1 MTKLFIFH
9 ILVYIGNGVN
19 ILKKM
24 LVAILLIALFTMT
37 ACSNETAKI
46 EKVDQAPENIQ
57 KIMDGF
63 MKDEV
68 SGGYYLLN
76 NDKDEYY
83 LYVQGDRRDRSMLAT
98 DIKDAELSLKGKDVT
113 ITVKTERVNVQESK
127 NRDVLYKVTLPKKTD
142 SIKLLVDGK
151 EGSFKRVVY

>member
-1 MTKLFIFH
+1 
-9 ILVYIGNGVN
+9 
-19 ILKKM
+19 
-24 LVAILLIALFTMT
+24 MT
-37 ACSNETAKI
+37 ACSNDTAKI
-46 EKVDQAPENIQ
+46 EKVDQAPAKVQ
-57 KIMDGF
+57 KLMDGF

-76 NDKDEYY
+76 NDKAEYY

-113 ITVKTERVNVQESK
+113 ITVKTERVNVQGSK

-142 SIKLLVDGK
+142 TIKLIVDGK
-151 EGSFKRVVY
+151 EGSFKRVFY

>member
-1 MTKLFIFH
+1 M
-9 ILVYIGNGVN
+9 
-19 ILKKM
+19 KKM
-24 LVAILLIALFTMT
+24 LVAILVIALFTMT
-37 ACSNETAKI
+37 ACSNDTAKI
-46 EKVDQAPENIQ
+46 EKVDQAPAKVQ
-57 KIMDGF
+57 KLMDGF

-76 NDKDEYY
+76 NDKAEYY

-113 ITVKTERVNVQESK
+113 ITVKTERVNVQGSK

-142 SIKLLVDGK
+142 TIKLIVDGK
-151 EGSFKRVVY
+151 EGSFKRVFY

>member
-1 MTKLFIFH
+1 M
-9 ILVYIGNGVN
+9 N

-24 LVAILLIALFTMT
+24 LVAILVIALFTMT
-37 ACSNETAKI
+37 ACSNDTAKI
-46 EKVDQAPENIQ
+46 EKVDQAPAKVQ
-57 KIMDGF
+57 KLMDGF

-113 ITVKTERVNVQESK
+113 ITVKTERVNVQETK

>member
-1 MTKLFIFH
+1 M
-9 ILVYIGNGVN
+9 YIGNGVN

-46 EKVDQAPENIQ
+46 EKVDQASENIQ

>member
-1 MTKLFIFH
+1 M
-9 ILVYIGNGVN
+9 N

-24 LVAILLIALFTMT
+24 LVAILVIALFTMT
-37 ACSNETAKI
+37 ACSNDTAKI
-46 EKVDQAPENIQ
+46 EKVDQAPAKVQ
-57 KIMDGF
+57 KLMDGF

-76 NDKDEYY
+76 NDKAEYY

-113 ITVKTERVNVQESK
+113 ITVKTERVNVQGSK

-142 SIKLLVDGK
+142 TIKLIVDGK
-151 EGSFKRVVY
+151 EGSFKRVFY

>member
-1 MTKLFIFH
+1 M
-9 ILVYIGNGVN
+9 N

-46 EKVDQAPENIQ
+46 EKVDQAPAKVQ
-57 KIMDGF
+57 KLMDGY

>member
-1 MTKLFIFH
+1 M
-9 ILVYIGNGVN
+9 N

-24 LVAILLIALFTMT
+24 LVAILVIALFTMT
-37 ACSNETAKI
+37 ACSNDTAKI

-113 ITVKTERVNVQESK
+113 ITVKTERVNVQETK